1 MSLLFRWVSADEGE
15 EAEDECKKRKT
26 MSPLG
31 GAIVRTE
38 TRPCA
43 VDADSQIV
51 WYVLQTKR
59 HRERVAQSFLARR
72 DIASYLP
79 QIVQWP
85 RPVVGGETAPMFP
98 GYLFVK
104 TLLAN
109 EFTQI
114 MWTPGVK
121 AFVCFGG
128 SPAPVDDSVIEFL
141 RSREGPDGLI
151 RCGDPLPQSSEVR
164 IISGPF
170 RGLTA
175 VVEQRLPARERVRV
189 LMYIL
194 ARQTPVE
201 LPEKW
206 VRRA

>member
-1 MSLLFRWVSADEGE
+1 
-15 EAEDECKKRKT
+15 
-26 MSPLG
+26 
-31 GAIVRTE
+31 
-38 TRPCA
+38 
-43 VDADSQIV
+43 VDADPEAA
-51 WYVLQTKR
+51 WYVVQTKR
-59 HRERVAQSFLARR
+59 HRERVAQSYLAQRNV
-72 DIASYLP
+72 ASYLP
-79 QIVQWP
+79 LIVQWP

-104 TLLAN
+104 APLAT
-109 EFTQI
+109 EFTRI

-121 AFVCFGG
+121 TFVCFGG
-128 SPAPVDDSVIEFL
+128 RPAPVDDGVIEFL
-141 RSREGPDGLI
+141 HSREGPDGLI
-151 RCGDPLPQSSEVR
+151 RCGGHLPQNSEVR
-164 IISGPF
+164 IVSGPF

-206 VRRA
+206 VRRV